1 MRGDKRVC
9 VDVGGTFT
17 DCLVLDESGAL
28 QQFKAPTWTSEERPL
43 AVSP

>member
-1 MRGDKRVC
+1 
-9 VDVGGTFT
+9 
-17 DCLVLDESGAL
+17 VLDESGAL